1 MIKTGLIKKDKP
13 FEAIDFYD
21 DTVFKRIVA
30 KHPEFYADLPPLPKT
45 TAQCKGPL
53 G

>member
-13 FEAIDFYD
+13 FEAADFYD
-21 DTVFKRIVA
+21 DTVFKRIA
-30 KHPEFYADLPPLPKT
+30 DKHPEFYADLPALPQT
-45 TAQCKGPL
+45 VAQCKGQL